1 VETGTERI
9 IPYLVEGAAPRS
21 VGSDIWSMLPPS
33 SPEQPYDRKAAVYD
47 ALIGSSW
54 YNRFIWGADHRSYA
68 AFARQ
73 ALGSAAGRHLDAG
86 CGSLVGTANAYVE
99 PAQSRSARPC
109 LFVDASLGMLRRARA
124 RLGGLPSAAGFLQAD
139 LRTIPL
145 RFEAIDSVLCMGML
159 HLFDHETAAGIL
171 ARIRECLVPR
181 GALYLT
187 SLVLGRPRGDRFLG
201 LLQRAGEIGVPRTRD
216 GALAIMRQAGFDIG
230 EVRQAGNM
238 LYVVA
243 ARR

>member
-1 VETGTERI
+1 MPFLAVEAGLRW
-9 IPYLVEGAAPRS
+9 
-21 VGSDIWSMLPPS
+21 VGQDIWSVLPPS
-33 SPEQPYDRKAAVYD
+33 SPGQPYDRKAAVYD
-47 ALIGSSW
+47 TLIGSSW

-73 ALGSAAGRHLDAG
+73 ALDSAVGLHLDAG
-86 CGSLVGTANAYVE
+86 CGSLVGTSTAYLE
-99 PAQSRSARPC
+99 SAQSGSARPC

-124 RLGGLPSAAGFLQAD
+124 RLGELPPAAGLLQAD

-145 RFEAIDSVLCMGML
+145 RFQAIDSALCMGML
-159 HLFDHETAAGIL
+159 HLFDADAAGAIL
-171 ARIRECLVPR
+171 GRIRESLAPR

-187 SLVLGRPRGDRFLG
+187 SLVLGRPRGDRFLRI
-201 LLQRAGEIGVPRTRD
+201 LLRAGEIDAARPRD
-216 GALAIMRQAGFDIG
+216 GALGVMRQAGFEISD
-230 EVRQAGNM
+230 VRQAGNM

>member
-1 VETGTERI
+1 METGAERI
-9 IPYLVEGAAPRS
+9 TPFLVEGAAARP

-33 SPEQPYDRKAAVYD
+33 SPGQPYDRKAAVYD
-47 ALIGSSW
+47 ALIGSAW

-68 AFARQ
+68 GFARK

-86 CGSLVGTANAYVE
+86 CGSLVGTALAYVE
-99 PAQSRSARPC
+99 SAQSGSARPC

-124 RLGGLPSAAGFLQAD
+124 RLGTLPPAAGLLQAD

-145 RFEAIDSVLCMGML
+145 RFEAIDTVLCMGML
-159 HLFDHETAAGIL
+159 HLFDEETAAGIL
-171 ARIRECLVPR
+171 ARLRNSLVPR

-187 SLVLGRPRGDRFLG
+187 SLILGRPRGDRFLD
-201 LLQRAGEIGVPRTRD
+201 LLQRAGEIGVPRTRE

-230 EVRQAGNM
+230 EARQTGNM
-238 LYVVA
+238 LFVVA

>member
-1 VETGTERI
+1 MDAGPERI
-9 IPYLVEGAAPRS
+9 IRYLCEGVAPRPA
-21 VGSDIWSMLPPS
+21 GTDIWSMLPPS
-33 SPEQPYDRKAAVYD
+33 SPGQPYDRKAAVYD
-47 ALIGSSW
+47 ALIGSAW

-86 CGSLVGTANAYVE
+86 CGSLVGTAAAYVE
-99 PAQSRSARPC
+99 FAQSGPARPC

-124 RLGGLPSAAGFLQAD
+124 RLGSLPPASGFLQAD

-159 HLFDHETAAGIL
+159 HLFDHETARDIL
-171 ARIRECLVPR
+171 ARLRESLVPR

-187 SLVLGRPRGDRFLG
+187 SLVLGRPRGDRFLD
-201 LLQRAGEIGVPRTRD
+201 LLRRAGEVAVPRTRAA
-216 GALAIMRQAGFDIG
+216 ALGIMREAGLDI
-230 EVRQAGNM
+230 VDARQAGNM
-238 LYVVA
+238 LYDVS
-243 ARR
+243 RS